1 MKILCIGLLGVVAF
15 LSKPNTQLEYQ
26 LRQIKEWIDSDSLQ
40 SASEAME
47 HIDISGASNY
57 NLAQWYYRKAYLNY
71 YLHNR
76 QLQALKE
83 YKKAYHYLDEADTS
97 DLQMAFDLI
106 NNQGPIYRAYN
117 NYEDALRIY
126 NRALDICNE
135 RPESSAIETDQA
147 IIYYNI
153 GLVYRDKKEFGE
165 AVRFFRKSY
174 EIDNYPATLNLIGL
188 CYMNSKQQTEA
199 IQYFKRFLEV
209 SSNKWRGAAYHNLA
223 NSYLADGDTVEAI
236 QFFEEALLIKKRAE
250 QRLITHLDLGALY
263 AALGKDRQALTYL
276 HQAKATLAEVPLKPE
291 YFVVLDHISDVY
303 RRQQSWDSA
312 YHYQAE
318 YAAFFEQFES
328 HKNEIRQID
337 RTYQLQ
343 QIEQEV
349 QNELIRN
356 ENQERNRQLIL
367 QLLLVIGALSIGI
380 LIWRGYWRHQK
391 RKVGQRIMDI
401 EEEYYKD
408 FGE

>member
-1 MKILCIGLLGVVAF
+1 MSHLPSQLL
-15 LSKPNTQLEYQ
+15 T
-26 LRQIKEWIDSDSLQ
+26 
-40 SASEAME
+40 
-47 HIDISGASNY
+47 
-57 NLAQWYYRKAYLNY
+57 
-71 YLHNR
+71 
-76 QLQALKE
+76 
-83 YKKAYHYLDEADTS
+83 
-97 DLQMAFDLI
+97 
-106 NNQGPIYRAYN
+106 
-117 NYEDALRIY
+117 
-126 NRALDICNE
+126 
-135 RPESSAIETDQA
+135 
-147 IIYYNI
+147 
-153 GLVYRDKKEFGE
+153 
-165 AVRFFRKSY
+165 
-174 EIDNYPATLNLIGL
+174 
-188 CYMNSKQQTEA
+188 
-199 IQYFKRFLEV
+199 
-209 SSNKWRGAAYHNLA
+209 
-223 NSYLADGDTVEAI
+223 GDTI
-236 QFFEEALLIKKRAE
+236 KGIKSFEKALTTRKRKEQQLISY
-250 QRLITHLDLGALY
+250 LDLGTLY
-263 AALGKDRQALTYL
+263 AALEQDRQALTYL

-380 LIWRGYWRHQK
+380 LIWRGFWRHQK